1 MLFENDRVRLLEA
14 RLAPGG
20 RAANHT
26 HPAYLVYSL
35 SDSTATLIDAEG
47 NGAEVPIKTGDV
59 MWRDAEEHAAE
70 NHGDR
75 ELVALFFEVK

>member
-1 MLFENDRVRLLEA
+1 LIETVAVATGAGRV
-14 RLAPGG
+14 G
-20 RAANHT
+20 
-26 HPAYLVYSL
+26 SL

-47 NGAEVPIKTGDV
+47 NGAEMPIKTGDV

-70 NHGDR
+70 NRGDR